1 MPITEEA
8 LDFRDA
14 ADGSLVW
21 QISDEPA
28 IHAVK
33 IQPVLAPAF
42 PAARAAGV
50 ERVFSVQSIPADGSF
65 HAVSFDRI
73 IYDLPGGMFTLLTP
87 DRITITQSGLYAC
100 AAEADWPSSQV
111 DTEGRG
117 IIIQVSG
124 GPHAIGFG
132 DDRAKVPG
140 EYLRTHVAM
149 PTFIQSGQNLKCL
162 VRSGISGGSRNLNYA
177 QFVVALVGAYA

>member
-8 LDFRDA
+8 LDFKDA
-14 ADGSLVW
+14 ADGSLTW
-21 QISDEPA
+21 TITDEPG
-28 IHAVK
+28 IHAVG
-33 IQPVLAPAF
+33 IQPVLTPSF

-87 DRITITQSGLYAC
+87 DRITITQAGLYSC

-132 DDRAKVPG
+132 DDRPHTPG
-140 EYLRTHVAM
+140 EYQRTHVAM
-149 PTFIQSGQNLKCL
+149 PTFLQAGRFVQCL
-162 VRSGISGGSRNLNYA
+162 VKSGTGGGSRNLNYA